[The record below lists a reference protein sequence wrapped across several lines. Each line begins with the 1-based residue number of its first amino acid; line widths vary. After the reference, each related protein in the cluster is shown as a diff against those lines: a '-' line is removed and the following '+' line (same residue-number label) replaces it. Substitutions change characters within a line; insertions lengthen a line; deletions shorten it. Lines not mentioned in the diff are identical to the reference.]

1 MKRKVLFFANY
12 YYPDKSAM
20 ARLMTDLSQG
30 ISDEFDINVVCAIPS
45 YAGRIAPEYQKKRFY
60 KEKIGNVNVIRV
72 RVSENDKSKKIKR
85 VHHVL
90 SYFFNA
96 IIATIRIG
104 KCDIVYATTA
114 PPILGGVLGRIA
126 KRISKAK
133 YVYVIQ
139 DFNPEQIEAVSF
151 SKNKFVI
158 SVMRHL
164 DYNSCKSADSLV
176 IIGRDM
182 QETLNR
188 RFSQCH
194 IEGKYIHNWVD
205 EQGMY
210 PVNSNDYG
218 VYKFKEKYN
227 LNNKFVFMYLGNLGL
242 YYDLMGLLKVIKKFK
257 KYNDIV
263 FAFVGTGAV
272 EDKMKNYCK
281 ENDLKN
287 VRFIPY
293 QTGDDLIFAMNSAD
307 IHIVTNAKGIKGVS
321 VPSKIYGIMAVNKPV
336 IGILESGSE
345 VWKIIDESGIGVL
358 CETGDYN
365 QIESKIRYI
374 CENKRQIVKMGAN
387 GRNILLS
394 EFSKHDAI
402 EKYKQLFNSLCKK
415 ED

>member
-242 YYDLMGLLKVIKKFK
+242 YYDLMGLSL
-257 KYNDIV
+257 
-263 FAFVGTGAV
+263 
-272 EDKMKNYCK
+272 
-281 ENDLKN
+281 
-287 VRFIPY
+287 
-293 QTGDDLIFAMNSAD
+293 
-307 IHIVTNAKGIKGVS
+307 IHI
-321 VPSKIYGIMAVNKPV
+321 
-336 IGILESGSE
+336 
-345 VWKIIDESGIGVL
+345 
-358 CETGDYN
+358 
-365 QIESKIRYI
+365 
-374 CENKRQIVKMGAN
+374 
-387 GRNILLS
+387 
-394 EFSKHDAI
+394 
-402 EKYKQLFNSLCKK
+402 
-415 ED
+415 